1 MDQKPK
7 CRLVGTDGNAFAV
20 IGNVSRAL
28 KTAGQPDKAREWQ
41 QKAMSCGSYDE
52 LLALVYTYVEPY

>member
-20 IGNVSRAL
+20 IGNVSRSL
-28 KTAGQPDKAREWQ
+28 KAAGQSEKAREWQ
-41 QKAMSCGSYDE
+41 QEAMSCSSYDE
-52 LLALVYTYVEPY
+52 LLALVYTYVEPT

>member
-7 CRLVGTDGNAFAV
+7 CRLVGTDGNAFAI

-28 KTAGQPDKAREWQ
+28 KAAGQPEKAREWQ
-41 QKAMSCGSYDE
+41 QRATSCGSYDE

>member
-1 MDQKPK
+1 MESKPK
-7 CRLVGTDGNAFAV
+7 CQLVGRDGNAFAI

-28 KTAGQPDKAREWQ
+28 KAAGQPEKAREWQ
-41 QKAMSCGSYDE
+41 QKAMSCGSYDD